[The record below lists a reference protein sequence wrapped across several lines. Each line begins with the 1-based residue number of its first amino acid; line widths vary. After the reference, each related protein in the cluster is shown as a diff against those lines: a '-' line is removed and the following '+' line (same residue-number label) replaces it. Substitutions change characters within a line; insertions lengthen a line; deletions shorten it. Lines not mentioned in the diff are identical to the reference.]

1 MYILPSDSKVH
12 KNGYS
17 TSYEEEAV
25 QNTCIKISVV
35 LDCPQILL
43 AAYHSRMVISVIYV
57 GNPGYTSPGTCSKL
71 LCLGLRAAGRHTP
84 KHLHYARRD
93 ASFFSFS
100 NGVCLQLKKLTFSGS
115 HCCIPYGWIV
125 AVINMSVH
133 CMPSS
138 RHSRVIP
145 VN

>member
-25 QNTCIKISVV
+25 QNTCIKMSTV

-57 GNPGYTSPGTCSKL
+57 GIYFAGDL
-71 LCLGLRAAGRHTP
+71 FQVVVLGAEGCGKAHP
-84 KHLHYARRD
+84 
-93 ASFFSFS
+93 
-100 NGVCLQLKKLTFSGS
+100 
-115 HCCIPYGWIV
+115 
-125 AVINMSVH
+125 
-133 CMPSS
+133 
-138 RHSRVIP
+138 
-145 VN
+145 